1 MSIKSKVIAAAATLT
16 LVGGVG
22 AASALTAGSASAAT
36 PSCGFTCVDVF
47 SHNYGTHHHPGFVL
61 DVLRQGMKVGQPIIL
76 FRTSNSDPAEDFT
89 IAYQGQVSDFAT
101 AGLMSN
107 ALALHYG
114 GGCEHVVY
122 TGTPLVATC
131 THYFPNDYAYEIEYA
146 PYGVDSGLCVGVPTT
161 AVQNT
166 RVSLEPCG
174 ASSKTTWVVDIA
186 NSIGSTFFNTY
197 VPLINGS
204 ETNFS
209 HPYVLT
215 YPVNA
220 YPTDMPRPQL
230 MTQTLQQFS
239 NGGFVNGGTVNANQE
254 WGGDFGPLS

>member
-1 MSIKSKVIAAAATLT
+1 
-16 LVGGVG
+16 
-22 AASALTAGSASAAT
+22 
-36 PSCGFTCVDVF
+36 
-47 SHNYGTHHHPGFVL
+47 
-61 DVLRQGMKVGQPIIL
+61 MKVGQPIIL

-122 TGTPLVATC
+122 TGTPLVAPAPITSRTTTRLRSSTRPTAWTAAC
-131 THYFPNDYAYEIEYA
+131 ASAYR
-146 PYGVDSGLCVGVPTT
+146 PRPSRT
-161 AVQNT
+161 AASRSS
-166 RVSLEPCG
+166 RVAS
-174 ASSKTTWVVDIA
+174 SSKTTWVVDIA
-186 NSIGSTFFNTY
+186 NSIGRTFFNTY

-204 ETNFS
+204 DTNFS

-239 NGGFVNGGTVNANQE
+239 NGGFVNRRHRQCQPGVGRRLRSALLGNSLPE
-254 WGGDFGPLS
+254 P